1 MRLPNPPQDYSSS
14 IERER
19 NRAIE
24 SADALNLKKLQD
36 VEFVEGARL
45 ILRSPNGT
53 RYSITVSN
61 LGVITATSI

>member
-1 MRLPNPPQDYSSS
+1 
-14 IERER
+14 
-19 NRAIE
+19 
-24 SADALNLKKLQD
+24 LQD

>member
-1 MRLPNPPQDYSSS
+1 MRLPNPPQDYSAP

-53 RYSITVSN
+53 RYNIAVSN
-61 LGVITATSI
+61 AGVISATAI